1 MKWYKINIIYNDV
14 LIDGIRKTYK
24 TKSEINKIKLTKVY
38 KTRYHN
44 RTTHIKTEMQNTYQ
58 RPHVTLTQETKSKHI
73 CKYTKYQ

>member
-1 MKWYKINIIYNDV
+1 M

-24 TKSEINKIKLTKVY
+24 TKSKINKIFNYKIIKLIKVY

-44 RTTHIKTEMQNTYQ
+44 RTTHIKAEMQNTYQ

>member
-1 MKWYKINIIYNDV
+1 M

-24 TKSEINKIKLTKVY
+24 TKSEINIKYLINYKVIKLTKVY